1 MTTIAII
8 SDTHDRLPWNLTE
21 VIGRADVI
29 FHAGDIGSQKVLDAL
44 HATAPVVYAVLGN
57 TDEDPSVFTE
67 DIPQAQLV
75 EIDGV
80 EFAIAHKPID
90 ARETGKHTRLDRE
103 SVIIN
108 GHTHIP
114 RDHWDM
120 SMAVDNDGCPRMSRR
135 PCGSSRELSS
145 YSSIH
150 RSFSRT
156 YRGRSDRVTF
166 RQGRSLS
173 DSFPAAFQNLACC
186 FRSESSK
193 ISYPFSY

>member
-114 RDHWDM
+114 MISWETDDVVR
-120 SMAVDNDGCPRMSRR
+120 VCPGALADPRENYPRTVAFIEVSRGHIEDVR
-135 PCGSSRELSS
+135 IE
-145 YSSIH
+145 
-150 RSFSRT
+150 
-156 YRGRSDRVTF
+156 
-166 RQGRSLS
+166 SLS
-173 DSFPAAFQNLACC
+173 GKVVL
-186 FRSESSK
+186 
-193 ISYPFSY
+193 